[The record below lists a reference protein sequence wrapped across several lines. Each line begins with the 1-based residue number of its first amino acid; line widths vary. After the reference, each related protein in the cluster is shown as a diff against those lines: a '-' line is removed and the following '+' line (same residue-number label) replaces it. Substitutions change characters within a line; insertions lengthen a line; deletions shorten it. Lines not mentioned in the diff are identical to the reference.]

1 MSQSS
6 RLRRSL
12 VRQMPSYVD
21 LNASFLVSDLAM
33 LNAAVA
39 VLACLCLARCSPA
52 ESHAMRTYIQ
62 MQQPHSIKE
71 LAVVLASI
79 EEKLKVLDVI
89 SSTQAKQSRR
99 LEVLQD
105 KLDRVETTMSL
116 RLERAQL
123 AADRLEHRLHML
135 QTSVQA
141 SLKEGSEKMLTSHLR
156 VAELT
161 KNLTKDID
169 GHRRILEKVNGAYSD
184 TWRRS
189 LLLENMM
196 RDGLSVVNAT
206 RRELA
211 DGLRSLARRQRES
224 RFSSADKEAGLARQ
238 IKDNTLMI
246 DAKLQKVLEDQKRF
260 LDSCQRVQQDDP
272 THVADVLD
280 RLIDSL
286 INKTAATFKELQ
298 NIQVTVRN
306 HDARVIKLLSTK
318 PAAQSD
324 ASCRRLETAFK
335 NASLSTFKE
344 TELHQLTE
352 KFVALTDRADAALQ
366 HLEAKM
372 ATMATSAEEV
382 TKSDVTAE
390 ADRLLLKLKGIK
402 ADAALQHLEAK
413 MATMTTSA
421 EEVTKSDVT
430 AEADR
435 LLLKLKGIKNEYD
448 SSEDTNWMDYDPKY
462 RSSFYDD
469 ADFVDGDLMDRDK
482 ALLGVRK
489 GRQVKGSPDT
499 SSPPHKDSS
508 APRPPAPAR
517 PPHRR
522 HLHKHPYDRGP
533 NRSRN

>member
-1 MSQSS
+1 
-6 RLRRSL
+6 
-12 VRQMPSYVD
+12 
-21 LNASFLVSDLAM
+21 M
-33 LNAAVA
+33 LKPAVA
-39 VLACLCLARCSPA
+39 VLACLCLARCTPA
-52 ESHAMRTYIQ
+52 ESHAMRTYVQ
-62 MQQPHSIKE
+62 LKPQAHSIKE
-71 LAVVLASI
+71 LGVVLASI

-89 SSTQAKQSRR
+89 SSAQAKQSRR
-99 LEVLQD
+99 LEVLQN
-105 KLDRVETTMSL
+105 KLDRVETTISL

-141 SLKEGSEKMLTSHLR
+141 SIKEGSEKLLTSQLR
-156 VAELT
+156 VTELT
-161 KNLTKDID
+161 QNLTKDID
-169 GHRRILEKVNGAYSD
+169 GHRKILEKVNGAYSD

-211 DGLRSLARRQRES
+211 DGLRNLARRQREN
-224 RFSSADKEAGLARQ
+224 RFNSADKEAGLAKQ

-246 DAKLQKVLEDQKRF
+246 DEKLQKVLEDQKRF
-260 LDSCQRVQQDDP
+260 LDSCHRVQQDDP
-272 THVADVLD
+272 TQVADVLD

-286 INKTAATFKELQ
+286 INKTAATFRELQ

-318 PAAQSD
+318 PNSQTD
-324 ASCRRLETAFK
+324 ASCRRLESVFK
-335 NASLSTFKE
+335 NASLSSFKE
-344 TELHQLTE
+344 TELQQLTE

-366 HLEAKM
+366 N
-372 ATMATSAEEV
+372 
-382 TKSDVTAE
+382 
-390 ADRLLLKLKGIK
+390 
-402 ADAALQHLEAK
+402 LEAK

-421 EEVTKSDVT
+421 TTDEVTKSEVT

-435 LLLKLKGIKNEYD
+435 LLLKLKGIKNEYE
-448 SSEDTNWMDYDPKY
+448 SSEDQKWMEYDPKY

-469 ADFVDGDLMDRDK
+469 SDFVDGDLMDRDK

-489 GRQVKGSPDT
+489 GRQAKASPDT
-499 SSPPHKDSS
+499 SSHDANTS
-508 APRPPAPAR
+508 APRPTAPVRAA
-517 PPHRR
+517 HRR

-533 NRSRN
+533 TYPRN